1 MLPDFEQFQAS
12 LDQQV
17 ELAVADQQLP
27 ARVVEVKALRQQ
39 HEADRQPFS
48 VVLVTDQAEP
58 FEQQIFMLRH
68 PDLGRFELFLVPIGP
83 RGEGMAYE
91 AVIT

>member
-1 MLPDFEQFQAS
+1 MLPDFKQFQAS

-17 ELAVADQQLP
+17 ELAVAGQQLS
-27 ARVVEVKALRQQ
+27 ARVVEVKALRKQD
-39 HEADRQPFS
+39 EADRQPFS
-48 VVLVTDQAEP
+48 VVLVTEQAEP
-58 FEQQIFMLRH
+58 LDQQIFSLQH
-68 PDLGRFELFLVPIGP
+68 PDLGRVELFLVPIGP